1 MPLFLDVDVLNA
13 LEKRGF
19 ITAPSVTTAASSA
32 KVYNFASLYNLTQS
46 KTIGYVNFPT
56 YNLYNGNYNRPDY
69 INELI
74 TSIFDKAG
82 VFKNATTSQR
92 SLAIKD
98 AISGIVSYMAVLEAF
113 FYANSKCDS
122 EKTSSIHA
130 FDDAVALLIGSVEG

>member
-46 KTIGYVNFPT
+46 KTIGYVNFPI
-56 YNLYNGNYNRPDY
+56 YNLYNGYYNRPDY

-98 AISGIVSYMAVLEAF
+98 AISGIVSYMAA
-113 FYANSKCDS
+113 
-122 EKTSSIHA
+122 
-130 FDDAVALLIGSVEG
+130 